1 MLYTFLLIA
10 MVSGYTGYTGYREV
24 TETGTDGYR
33 TSEMIIE
40 VNGLT
45 VYNNAQTITEEA
57 ITATRPE
64 SRAEILWVDRN
75 HLNSIAN
82 ESVISMNGAG
92 ILASWSFTNDRISFY
107 GTTET
112 SNPVWS
118 YSTPANNGSDMD
130 VAAGFNIEILS
141 SASYNDS
148 TYIWLSSSSVPTLVL
163 EPARKQDIT
172 DDGQYIVCLS
182 SSKDSIT
189 CLDTSTGVEIWKTA
203 LYAVG
208 NQSNGIDYIGRWF
221 KSSCYRLR
229 CFLRSPGLQHG

>member
-1 MLYTFLLIA
+1 MLCTFLLIA
-10 MVSGYTGYTGYREV
+10 MVSGYTGYREV

-45 VYNNAQTITEEA
+45 VYNNGQTITEEA
-57 ITATRPE
+57 ITVTSPE

-82 ESVISMNGAG
+82 ESVISMDGAG

-130 VAAGFNIEILS
+130 VAAGLNIEILS
-141 SASYNDS
+141 AASYNDS

-182 SSKDSIT
+182 SSNDSIT
-189 CLDTSTGVEIWKTA
+189 
-203 LYAVG
+203 
-208 NQSNGIDYIGRWF
+208 
-221 KSSCYRLR
+221 
-229 CFLRSPGLQHG
+229 